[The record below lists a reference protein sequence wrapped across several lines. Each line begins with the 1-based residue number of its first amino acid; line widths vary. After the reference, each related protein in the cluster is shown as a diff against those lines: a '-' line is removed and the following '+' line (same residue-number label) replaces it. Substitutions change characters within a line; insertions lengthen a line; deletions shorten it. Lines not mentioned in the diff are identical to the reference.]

1 MKSFKTLLSKIK
13 RPTKGEFFGLIAMIS
28 FVLFMKDVPFSAT
41 LLIMHLVAGVVIV
54 MTCDLIDALYPAV
67 PEINVPELANNE
79 TYVIIKKSTGIIID
93 AYKGDALKPNLQ
105 SLKQEMDES
114 VDGSFLDVYSV
125 VLAVNMR
132 DEKMSQI
139 VGEHADEAFKE
150 SLNCQGFNKTWKGL
164 EA

>member
-79 TYVIIKKSTGIIID
+79 TYVIVNNSTGIIAD
-93 AYKGDALKPNLQ
+93 AYNGDVLEPNLKH
-105 SLKQEMDES
+105 LKQAMAES
-114 VDGSFLDVYSV
+114 VDGSFLDRYNV
-125 VLAVNMR
+125 VIVRNMP
-132 DEKMSQI
+132 EEHMALV
-139 VGEHADEAFKE
+139 VGEHADEAFRNG
-150 SLNCQGFNKTWKGL
+150 LNHQGFNKTWKGVQ
-164 EA
+164 A